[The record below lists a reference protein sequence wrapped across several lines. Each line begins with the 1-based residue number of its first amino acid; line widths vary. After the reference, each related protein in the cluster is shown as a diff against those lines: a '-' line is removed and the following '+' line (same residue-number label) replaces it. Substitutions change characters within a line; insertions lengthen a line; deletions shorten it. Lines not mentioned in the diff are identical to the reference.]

1 MHLVSVQALVLVVVQ
16 VLAVVGTSALTL
28 TPPP

>member
-28 TPPP
+28 TRPP